1 MAKTTENQVDPAQAA
16 PEPAVSIDTF
26 ANLMLAKRRECLTSL
41 AAFAFEHRRDHS
53 QPFAQWE
60 ALFDAFLKQ
69 PMS

>member
-16 PEPAVSIDTF
+16 TEPVVSIDTF

-41 AAFAFEHRRDHS
+41 AAFAFLHRKDNSRS
-53 QPFAQWE
+53 LTQWE
-60 ALFDAFLKQ
+60 TEFDAFLKQ